1 MTVLATY
8 YSDIKWLHIGC
19 VLASGSLFSL
29 RGSLM
34 LCGSCYAN
42 HVALTRLSYVI
53 DTMLLAA
60 AVLLT
65 IIIHQYPLVQA
76 WLTVKL
82 LLLIVYILLGIL
94 ALRRGKTRWTRG
106 GYLLAAVLV
115 YGFIVSVAIAHNPLG
130 LFSRV

>member
-1 MTVLATY
+1 MLATY
-8 YSDIKWLHIGC
+8 YGDIKWLHIGC

-29 RGSLM
+29 RGCLM
-34 LCGSCYAN
+34 LCGSRFAN
-42 HVALTRLSYVI
+42 HATLARLSYVI
-53 DTMLLAA
+53 DTMLLTA

-76 WLTVKL
+76 WLTAKL

-94 ALRRGKTRWTRG
+94 ALRRGRTRWTRG
-106 GYLLAAVLV
+106 GYLLAAILV
-115 YGFIVSVAIAHNPLG
+115 YGFIISVAVAHNPLG

>member
-1 MTVLATY
+1 MTVLAIY

-34 LCGSCYAN
+34 LCGSRYAN
-42 HVALTRLSYVI
+42 HVPLARLSYVI

-82 LLLIVYILLGIL
+82 LLLIVYIFLGNF
-94 ALRRGKTRWTRG
+94 ALRRGKTRRTRG

-115 YGFIVSVAIAHNPLG
+115 YGCIISVAVAHNPLG
-130 LFSRV
+130 LFSRI